1 MWMPAPD
8 QALAST
14 IRRMRL
20 EHGFTQEDLAFKARI
35 TVSSVYRIE
44 RGLSNP
50 AWATLLKIA
59 AALGVTPLEIVAAT
73 EDTRKQSPA
82 ED

>member
-1 MWMPAPD
+1 
-8 QALAST
+8 
-14 IRRMRL
+14 MRL
-20 EHGFTQEDLAFKARI
+20 EHGFTQEELAFNANI
-35 TVSSVYRIE
+35 TVSSIYRIE

-59 AALGVTPLEIVAAT
+59 AALEVAPVKIVAAA
-73 EDTRKQSPA
+73 EEARERASA

>member
-1 MWMPAPD
+1 MPTPD

-14 IRRMRL
+14 IRRMRQ
-20 EHGFTQEDLAFKARI
+20 EHGFTQEALAFKAGI

-73 EDTRKQSPA
+73 EDVREGPPSL
-82 ED
+82 